1 MYSRKEECAFYMKKL
16 IKLLD
21 QDAEDLHLFLKG
33 DIYEAYKELILEE
46 KHLAEGMK
54 RDILRH

>member
-1 MYSRKEECAFYMKKL
+1 MYSRKEECAFRMKKL

>member
-1 MYSRKEECAFYMKKL
+1 MYSRKEECAFHIKKL

-46 KHLAEGMK
+46 KYLAEGIE